1 MTADDLSRGCSVV
14 RVGCPLG
21 AIFTDSL
28 GLPGATPRRRPR
40 QRGRWRQEG
49 LEEMGMRLKMV
60 RLDRVRVG
68 VAVGRGR
75 PFLFVSFLE

>member
-28 GLPGATPRRRPR
+28 GLPGATPRRWPR

-49 LEEMGMRLKMV
+49 LEEMGMRLKMA

-68 VAVGRGR
+68 GGCGKGASL
-75 PFLFVSFLE
+75 PLSFFLE